1 MSSARLRRQQKR
13 AEKKGLLW
21 SSDKSVR
28 SAAWKAGFRAITLDS
43 EPMALAD
50 FFNEGF
56 SLDTIASFIPSKEER
71 EATFREA
78 WNAVIKAAEL
88 PEPSVGSESRPRK
101 QVDIG
106 TVGSTLPAQ
115 AIGMISP
122 AQDQDQWKAWI
133 VPALGLVAAFYLW
146 RRK

>member
-78 WNAVIKAAEL
+78 WTAGIKAAEL
-88 PEPSVGSESRPRK
+88 PEPNVGTESRPRK
-101 QVDIG
+101 QVDFG
-106 TVGSTLPAQ
+106 TVGSKLPKQ
-115 AIGMISP
+115 TIGMIKPTADSE
-122 AQDQDQWKAWI
+122 AWRAWV
-133 VPALGLVAAFYLW
+133 VPAIGLAAAFYLW
-146 RRK
+146 RRS

>member
-88 PEPSVGSESRPRK
+88 PEPNVGTESRPRK

-146 RRK
+146 RRS